1 MIHLYRKALL
11 ALAVLN
17 FLLLTVMLAGFWM
30 GYRAQSRTE
39 MIKSHP
45 YINNDRCLEKV
56 GKLPAPQ
63 GGFLFAVVGDIQREV
78 NKLTLIMTSI
88 QKDPPLAFIIQTGDA
103 VARADSAHYRLFLN
117 ELAQCKLSVPLFIV
131 PGNHDVKNDHGNLF
145 DTYFGSRNF
154 RFEYGNALFIVIDIA
169 RGGWDDEKSE
179 WLRSVRESRSARI
192 LHVFLF
198 VHQLPISG
206 DGTEGH
212 FIDQID
218 TRLGRI
224 LEDDGVDYVFSGR

>member
-1 MIHLYRKALL
+1 M
-11 ALAVLN
+11 
-17 FLLLTVMLAGFWM
+17 
-30 GYRAQSRTE
+30 
-39 MIKSHP
+39 
-45 YINNDRCLEKV
+45 
-56 GKLPAPQ
+56 
-63 GGFLFAVVGDIQREV
+63 
-78 NKLTLIMTSI
+78 
-88 QKDPPLAFIIQTGDA
+88 
-103 VARADSAHYRLFLN
+103 
-117 ELAQCKLSVPLFIV
+117 V

-145 DTYFGSRNF
+145 DAYFGSRNF

>member
-1 MIHLYRKALL
+1 
-11 ALAVLN
+11 
-17 FLLLTVMLAGFWM
+17 
-30 GYRAQSRTE
+30 
-39 MIKSHP
+39 
-45 YINNDRCLEKV
+45 
-56 GKLPAPQ
+56 
-63 GGFLFAVVGDIQREV
+63 
-78 NKLTLIMTSI
+78 
-88 QKDPPLAFIIQTGDA
+88 
-103 VARADSAHYRLFLN
+103 
-117 ELAQCKLSVPLFIV
+117 
-131 PGNHDVKNDHGNLF
+131 
-145 DTYFGSRNF
+145 
-154 RFEYGNALFIVIDIA
+154 LFIVIDIA

-179 WLRSVRESRSARI
+179 WLRSVLESRSARI